1 LCPEETAWA
10 FMIEPYLTHE
20 RTLFAAHLKTC
31 VDCSQSVQSA
41 EDFIA
46 AIREAALS
54 LDEEDVDNPSQ

>member
-1 LCPEETAWA
+1 
-10 FMIEPYLTHE
+10 MIEPYLTHE